1 MRRRTSGVLIVTAV
15 AATVAAAIITNPVSV
30 QAVDAPACAVGYQVD
45 QWSNGFVAQVKV
57 TNNSDPV
64 DGWTLTWT
72 FAGDQHV
79 TSGWSADLSQS
90 GKVVTAR
97 NQAFNRGIATG
108 ASVQFGFQ
116 ATFQGTNGTP
126 ADFALNGVRC
136 NDTNP
141 PTTTTTPP
149 TTTTTTPQLPPAG
162 CPTGAFCDGFENQ
175 TGTTPAGDWS
185 LVFPNCQGSGTATVD
200 GSTAHS
206 GTRSVRINGR
216 AGYCNHV
223 FLATSRGMSGSGLYT
238 RFYVRHTTALPE
250 AHVTFAAMK
259 DTADG
264 GKDLRMGGQNRALQ
278 WNRESD
284 DATLPEQSPAGV
296 AQSTPL
302 PVDQW
307 TCVEFGIT
315 GSELR
320 TWVNGNEVPGLRA
333 DGVSTPDVDAQWLR
347 RSGWRPALSDFRLGW
362 ESYGNGD
369 DTLWFD
375 DVVMAASRVGCS

>member
-1 MRRRTSGVLIVTAV
+1 MRRRTSGILIMTVV
-15 AATVAAAIITNPVSV
+15 AAVVAAAIIESPASGH
-30 QAVDAPACAVGYQVD
+30 AADAPACVVGYQVD
-45 QWSNGFVAQVKV
+45 QWSNGFVGKVTV
-57 TNNSDPV
+57 TNNAAPV
-64 DGWTLTWT
+64 DGWTLAWT

-79 TSGWSADLSQS
+79 TSGWSADLAQS
-90 GKVVTAR
+90 GKAVTAR

-116 ATFQGTNGTP
+116 ATYQGSNDTP
-126 ADFALNGVRC
+126 ADFTLNGVRC
-136 NDTNP
+136 NDTSP

-149 TTTTTTPQLPPAG
+149 LPPAG
-162 CPTGAFCDGFENQ
+162 CPSGAFCDGFENQ
-175 TGTTPAGDWS
+175 TGTAPAGDWS
-185 LVFPNCQGSGTATVD
+185 LAFPNCRGTGTAIVD
-200 GSTAHS
+200 TSTARTGGKS
-206 GTRSVRINGR
+206 IRVDGR

-223 FLATSRGMSGSGLYT
+223 FLSTSRGTTGAGLYT

-250 AHVTFAAMK
+250 SHVTFLAMK

-302 PVDQW
+302 AVNQW

-320 TWVNGNEVPGLRA
+320 TWVNGTEVPGLRA
-333 DGVSTPDVDAQWLR
+333 DGVPTPDVDSQWLR
-347 RSGWRPALSDFRLGW
+347 RAGWRPALTNFRLGW

-375 DVVMAASRVGCS
+375 DVVLAASRIGCS

>member
-1 MRRRTSGVLIVTAV
+1 MRWRTSGALTMTAL
-15 AATVAAAIITNPVSV
+15 ATVAAAAIIVNPVSGH
-30 QAVDAPACAVGYQVD
+30 AADAPACVVDYHVD
-45 QWSNGFVAQVKV
+45 QWNNGFVGRVTV
-57 TNNSDPV
+57 TNNAAPV

-72 FAGDQHV
+72 FPGDQRV
-79 TSGWSADLSQS
+79 ISGWSADVTQA
-90 GKVVTAR
+90 GKTVTVR

-116 ATFQGTNGTP
+116 ATYQGSNDAP
-126 ADFALNGVRC
+126 VDFTLNGVRC
-136 NDTNP
+136 NDTSP
-141 PTTTTTPP
+141 PSTPPSTPP
-149 TTTTTTPQLPPAG
+149 TTPQPPVG
-162 CPTGAFCDGFENQ
+162 CPSGAFCDGFESQ
-175 TGTTPAGDWS
+175 TGSVPTGDWS
-185 LVFPNCQGSGTATVD
+185 LMFPNCQGTGTATVD
-200 GSTAHS
+200 SSVSHS
-206 GTRSVRINGR
+206 GGKSVRINGR

-223 FLATSRGMSGSGLYT
+223 FLATTRGMTGSGLYV

-250 AHVTFAAMK
+250 SHVTFAAMK

-296 AQSTPL
+296 AQSVPL
-302 PVDQW
+302 AVNQW
-307 TCVEFGIT
+307 SCVEFGVT

-320 TWVNGNEVPGLRA
+320 TWLNGNEVPGLRA
-333 DGVSTPDVDAQWLR
+333 DGVPTPDVDAQWLR
-347 RSGWRPALSDFRLGW
+347 RAGWRPSLANFRLGW

-375 DVVMAASRVGCS
+375 DIVMAPSRIGCS

>member
-1 MRRRTSGVLIVTAV
+1 MHRRTSGALAAV
-15 AATVAAAIITNPVSV
+15 AALAIVAAAAISVNPISGY
-30 QAVDAPACAVGYQVD
+30 AAGAPACVVGYSVD
-45 QWSNGFVAQVKV
+45 QWSGGFVAQVTV
-57 TNNSDPV
+57 TNNAAPIND
-64 DGWTLTWT
+64 WTLAWT

-79 TSGWSADLSQS
+79 TSGWSADITQS
-90 GKVVTAR
+90 GKAVAAR
-97 NQAFNRGIATG
+97 NQGFNGGIATG

-116 ATFQGTNGTP
+116 ATFQGGNDTP
-126 ADFALNGVRC
+126 ADFTLNGVGC
-136 NDTNP
+136 NDTSP
-141 PTTTTTPP
+141 PTSSSTTTTTPP
-149 TTTTTTPQLPPAG
+149 PPAG
-162 CPTGAFCDGFENQ
+162 CPSGAFCDGFENQ
-175 TGTTPAGDWS
+175 AGPAPVGDWS

-200 GSTAHS
+200 SSTAHGGS
-206 GTRSVRINGR
+206 RSVRVDGH

-223 FLATSRGMSGSGLYT
+223 FLGTSRGIAASGLYA
-238 RFYVRHTTALPE
+238 RFYVRHTTALPD
-250 AHVTFAAMK
+250 AHVAFAAMK

-296 AQSTPL
+296 AQSVPL
-302 PVDQW
+302 PVNQW

-320 TWVNGNEVPGLRA
+320 TWVNGIEVPGLHA
-333 DGVSTPDVDAQWLR
+333 DSTPTPDVDAQWLR
-347 RSGWRPALSDFRLGW
+347 RSGWRPAPADLRLGW

-375 DVVMAASRVGCS
+375 DVVVAASRTGCS